1 MNIYLREIKIGFAK
15 DAYLWCDNSINTSS
29 FLATFEWIRRS
40 QHYNKSIS
48 TQFVP
53 KMHSVMAR
61 TYLKS
66 DLFHH
71 VLKTCERFTFIQ
83 NFERSN
89 ENNIKFDQG
98 EDEKETDTKKAG
110 RDLLEAL
117 KADRFSEN

>member
-1 MNIYLREIKIGFAK
+1 
-15 DAYLWCDNSINTSS
+15 
-29 FLATFEWIRRS
+29 
-40 QHYNKSIS
+40 
-48 TQFVP
+48 
-53 KMHSVMAR
+53 MAR

-83 NFERSN
+83 NIERSN

-98 EDEKETDTKKAG
+98 DDEKETDTKKAG

-117 KADRFSEN
+117 KADRFSENQLKKLSIVIYNGGDEGDTE